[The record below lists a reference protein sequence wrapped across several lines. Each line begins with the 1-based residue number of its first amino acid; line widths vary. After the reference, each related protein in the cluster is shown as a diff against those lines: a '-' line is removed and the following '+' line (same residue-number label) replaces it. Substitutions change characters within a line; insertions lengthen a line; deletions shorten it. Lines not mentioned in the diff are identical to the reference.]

1 MKYDFDKIIDR
12 TGMYSAKLEE
22 TRMKYGRDDIIPM
35 WIADMDF
42 VMAQPVIDTMVEKA
56 RHGIW
61 GYTSRD
67 DKYFD
72 AVQSW
77 MKHTRNWDVPI
88 EHMSHALGG
97 LPMLANIVH
106 TFTKPGDKVL
116 IQPPVFSEFK
126 TVIDNWDLEMVVNP
140 LIEEDNEYSIDFID
154 LREKAKVSDFMI
166 FCNPHNP
173 IGRVWTKEEVK
184 EVAKICH
191 ENNVQLISDEMFGDM
206 MLFGKEFFAPSSLGE
221 DYTNNIITCT
231 SIAKTFNMAGLQVAT
246 CILPTLEMKE
256 AFDKTLAKVET
267 KRNNT
272 FSIHANQVAM
282 TKCFDW
288 YDQSREYIAENI
300 RFAMSFIDENIPNI
314 RYTKPS
320 AAYLLWL
327 DFRNLGM
334 TQEELMTFLVNEA
347 KLALNDGTSFGAE
360 GEGFM
365 RMNLG
370 MPRVVV
376 GQALVQ
382 LSQAINRLEM
392 DRIK

>member
-1 MKYDFDKIIDR
+1 MKYDFDKVIDR

-22 TRMKYGRDDIIPM
+22 TRKKYGRDDIIPM

-67 DKYFD
+67 DKYFE

-77 MKHTRNWDVPI
+77 MKYTRDWNVPI
-88 EHMSHALGG
+88 ERMSHALGG
-97 LPMLANIVH
+97 LPMLANIIH
-106 TFTKPGDKVL
+106 TLSKPGDKVL

-126 TVIDNWDLEMVVNP
+126 TVIDNWDLIMLVNP
-140 LIEEDNEYSIDFID
+140 LIEENNEYRIDFDD
-154 LREKAKVSDFMI
+154 LRLKARDADFMI

-173 IGRVWTKEEVK
+173 MGRVWSKVEVV

-206 MLFGKEFFAPSSLGE
+206 MLFETKFTAPAALDE
-221 DYTNNIITCT
+221 VYTKNIITCT
-231 SIAKTFNMAGLQVAT
+231 SVAKTFNMAGLQVAT
-246 CILPTLEMKE
+246 CILPSIEMKD
-256 AFDKTLAKVET
+256 AFDKTLAKIET

-282 TKCFDW
+282 TQCYDW
-288 YDQSREYIAENI
+288 YEQSLKYITDNI
-300 RFAMSFIDENIPNI
+300 IFTMNYIDENIPKV

-327 DFRNLGM
+327 DFRNLEM
-334 TQEELMTFLVNEA
+334 TQEELMSFLVNDA
-347 KLALNDGTSFGAE
+347 KLGLNDGVSFGIE

-376 GQALVQ
+376 EEALEQ
-382 LSQAINRLEM
+382 LCEAVNNLDM
-392 DRIK
+392 DRVK

>member
-1 MKYDFDKIIDR
+1 MKYDFDSVIDR
-12 TGMYSAKLEE
+12 TGMYSAKMEE
-22 TRMKYGRDDIIPM
+22 TKTKFGRDDIIPM

-67 DKYFD
+67 DKYFE

-77 MKHTRNWDVPI
+77 MKHTRNWEPEI
-88 EHMSHALGG
+88 SKMSHALGG

-106 TFTKPGDKVL
+106 TFTKPGDRVL

-140 LIEEDNEYSIDFID
+140 LIEENNEYRIDFED
-154 LREKAKVSDFMI
+154 LRDKAKDSDFMI

-173 IGRVWTKEEVK
+173 IGRVWTKDEVK

-191 ENNVQLISDEMFGDM
+191 ENKVQMISDEMFGDM
-206 MLFGKEFFAPSSLGE
+206 MLFGEKFIAPASLDE
-221 DYTNNIITCT
+221 VYTKNIITCT

-246 CILPTLEMKE
+246 CILPTVEMKE
-256 AFDKTLAKVET
+256 AFDKTLAKIET

-282 TKCFDW
+282 TQCFDW
-288 YDQSREYIAENI
+288 YDQSLAYITENI
-300 RFAMSFIDENIPNI
+300 KYAMSFIDENIPNV

-334 TQEELMTFLVNEA
+334 SQEELMSFLVNEA
-347 KLALNDGTSFGAE
+347 KLGLNDGTSFGVE

-370 MPRVVV
+370 TPRVVV
-376 GQALVQ
+376 KKALEQ
-382 LSQAINRLEM
+382 LCEAVNSLDI
-392 DRIK
+392 DKTK

>member
-1 MKYDFDKIIDR
+1 MVYDFDKVIDR

-22 TRMKYGRDDIIPM
+22 TKMKFGRDDIIPM

-67 DKYFD
+67 DKYFE

-77 MKHTRNWDVPI
+77 MKHTRKWDVPI
-88 EHMSHALGG
+88 ERMSHALGG
-97 LPMLANIVH
+97 LPMLANIIH
-106 TFTKPGDKVL
+106 TFCKVGDKML

-126 TVIDNWDLEMVVNP
+126 TVIDNWELEMLVNP
-140 LIEEDNEYSIDFID
+140 LIEENNEYRIDFDD
-154 LREKAKVSDFMI
+154 LRAKAKEADFMI

-173 IGRVWTKEEVK
+173 IGRVWSKEEVK

-191 ENNVQLISDEMFGDM
+191 ENGVQLISDEMFGDM
-206 MLFGKEFFAPSSLGE
+206 MLFGEEFFAPASLDE
-221 DYTNNIITCT
+221 EYTKNIITCT

-246 CILPTLEMKE
+246 CILPTIEMKE

-282 TKCFDW
+282 TECYDW
-288 YDQSREYIAENI
+288 YDQSLAYITENIKFAMEYI
-300 RFAMSFIDENIPNI
+300 DKHIPNV

-320 AAYLLWL
+320 SAYLLWL
-327 DFRNLGM
+327 DFRNFEM
-334 TQEELMTFLVNEA
+334 TQEELMRFLVNEA
-347 KLALNDGTSFGAE
+347 KIGLNDGTSFGTE

-370 MPRVVV
+370 TPRVVV
-376 GQALVQ
+376 EQALEQ
-382 LSQAINRLEM
+382 LRDAVERLY
-392 DRIK
+392 I

>member
-1 MKYDFDKIIDR
+1 MKYDFDTVIDR

-22 TRMKYGRDDIIPM
+22 TKAKFGRDDIIPM

-67 DKYFD
+67 DKYYE
-72 AVQSW
+72 AVQEW
-77 MKHTRNWDVPI
+77 MKHTRNWNVPI
-88 EHMSHALGG
+88 ERMSHALGG

-116 IQPPVFSEFK
+116 IQPPTFSEFK

-140 LIEEDNEYSIDFID
+140 LVEENNEYRIDFDD
-154 LREKAKVSDFMI
+154 LSEKAKESDFMI

-173 IGRVWTKEEVK
+173 VGRVWTKDEVK
-184 EVAKICH
+184 EVAKICYD
-191 ENNVQLISDEMFGDM
+191 NNVQLISDEMFGDM
-206 MLFGKEFFAPSSLGE
+206 MLFGKEFVAPASLDE
-221 DYTNNIITCT
+221 EYTKNIITCT

-246 CILPTLEMKE
+246 CILPTVEMKE
-256 AFDKTLAKVET
+256 AFDKTLAKIET

-282 TKCFDW
+282 TQCYDW
-288 YDQSREYIAENI
+288 YEQSLAYITENIKFAMEYI
-300 RFAMSFIDENIPNI
+300 DTHIPKVK
-314 RYTKPS
+314 YTKPYS
-320 AAYLLWL
+320 AYLLWV
-327 DFRNLGM
+327 DFRELEM
-334 TQEELMTFLVNEA
+334 TQEQLMAFLVNEA
-347 KLALNDGTSFGAE
+347 KLGLNDGTSFGQG

-370 MPRVVV
+370 TPRVVV
-376 GQALVQ
+376 EQALEQ
-382 LSQAINRLEM
+382 LRDAVNR
-392 DRIK
+392 I